1 MKAKS
6 QIIYEE
12 LCKESK
18 CLGMN
23 KCYYLA
29 VMGMCRTLCLCSK
42 LSQYNYLQDLET
54 LYKFIHENTKEIFE
68 HKQIYWGYDNI
79 KHIFDNFSNHED
91 EGIYYETQD
100 IQEAAFKSGLYEFLE
115 TWYAFLGVIKNS
127 LEKYTPDKMVSFITL
142 PIRYLDAYLLEYYFK
157 SFAEEQLQDF
167 VNNHKIVMKETE
179 RISSDIKKVIKGDFE
194 ALYDDVC
201 MYSSLDILM

>member
-6 QIIYEE
+6 QVIYEE

-18 CLGMN
+18 GLGMD

-42 LSQYNYLQDLET
+42 LSQYNGLQDLDM
-54 LYKFIHENTKEIFE
+54 LYKFINENKKEVFE
-68 HKQIYWGYDNI
+68 HKQIYRGYDNI

-91 EGIYYETQD
+91 EGLYYETQD

-115 TWYAFLGVIKNS
+115 TWYAFLGVIKYS

-157 SFAEEQLQDF
+157 SFVDEQLQDF

-179 RISSDIKKVIKGDFE
+179 RISSDIKQVVNDDLNV
-194 ALYDDVC
+194 LYENVC
-201 MYSSLDILM
+201 MYSSLDILL

>member
-18 CLGMN
+18 HLGMD

-29 VMGMCRTLCLCSK
+29 VMGMSRTLCLCLK
-42 LSQYNYLQDLET
+42 LSQYNYLQDLDK
-54 LYKFIHENTKEIFE
+54 LYKFIHENTKEVFE
-68 HKQIYWGYDNI
+68 HKQIYRGYDNI
-79 KHIFDNFSNHED
+79 KLIFDNFSNHED

-115 TWYAFLGVIKNS
+115 TWYAFLRLIKNS
-127 LEKYTPDKMVSFITL
+127 LEKYAPDKMISFITL
-142 PIRYLDAYLLEYYFK
+142 PVRYLDAYLLEYYFK
-157 SFAEEQLQDF
+157 SFDEEQLQDF
-167 VNNHKIVMKETE
+167 VNNHKIIDNEIK
-179 RISSDIKKVIKGDFE
+179 RISSDIRQVINGDHE
-194 ALYDDVC
+194 ALYEKAC
-201 MYSSLDILM
+201 MYSMIDILK